1 MKFTIN
7 VGLLNN
13 PNTSNELISYFKEL
27 NGYTLVRYTIE
38 SGSYHDLI
46 EPTLVAV
53 LETDYVLVS
62 KVIADFEQICS
73 VLTQDCIAISND
85 QFDLLVYKINYQ
97 GFKDKFD
104 KDYFLTV

>member
-13 PNTSNELISYFKEL
+13 PKTSDELINYFQEL
-27 NGYTLVRYTIE
+27 KGYTLVKYIIE

-46 EPTLVAV
+46 EPTFVAV
-53 LETDYVLVS
+53 LEADYVLTS
-62 KVIADFEQICS
+62 KVVADFEKICS

-85 QFDLLVYKINYQ
+85 QFDLLVYTINYQ

>member
-13 PNTSNELISYFKEL
+13 SKTADELKSYFKEL
-27 NGYTLVRYTIE
+27 KGYTLVRCAIE

-46 EPTLVAV
+46 EPTFVAV
-53 LETDYVLVS
+53 LDTDYVLVS
-62 KVIADFEQICS
+62 KVIADFEKICS
-73 VLTQDCIAISND
+73 VLTQGCIAISND
-85 QFDLLVYKINYQ
+85 QFDLLVYTINYQ

-104 KDYFLTV
+104 EDYFLTV

>member
-13 PNTSNELISYFKEL
+13 PKTSDELISYFKEL
-27 NGYTLVRYTIE
+27 KGYTLVKYTIE

-46 EPTLVAV
+46 EPTFVAV

-62 KVIADFEQICS
+62 KVIADFEKICS
-73 VLTQDCIAISND
+73 VLTQESIAISND
-85 QFDLLVYKINYQ
+85 QFDLLVYTINYQ

-104 KDYFLTV
+104 SDYFLTV

>member
-13 PNTSNELISYFKEL
+13 PKTSDELISYFKEL
-27 NGYTLVRYTIE
+27 KGYTLVKYTIE
-38 SGSYHDLI
+38 GGSYHALI

-53 LETDYVLVS
+53 IQTDYVLVS
-62 KVIADFEQICS
+62 KVIADFEKICS

-85 QFDLLVYKINYQ
+85 QFDLLVYTINYQ

-104 KDYFLTV
+104 EDYFLTV

>member
-13 PNTSNELISYFKEL
+13 PKKSDELINYFQEL
-27 NGYTLVRYTIE
+27 KGYTLVKYIIE

-53 LETDYVLVS
+53 LATDYVLVS
-62 KVIADFEQICS
+62 KVVADFEKICS

-85 QFDLLVYKINYQ
+85 QFDLLVYTINYQ

-104 KDYFLTV
+104 KDYFLTL